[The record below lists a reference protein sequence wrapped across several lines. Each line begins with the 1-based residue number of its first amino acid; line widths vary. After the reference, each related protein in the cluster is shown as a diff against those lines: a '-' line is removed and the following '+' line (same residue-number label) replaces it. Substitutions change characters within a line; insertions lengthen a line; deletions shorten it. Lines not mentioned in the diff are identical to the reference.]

1 MSEFGYR
8 PDIKK
13 AVNLTGITALKSQL
27 RINILALGIP
37 TIIEGQTC
45 GKDIICIFYPWFSFT
60 SFDLSFAKKC
70 PLKTINPRPIILTVV
85 VERMVIIIGFGM
97 LILKY
102 GLTAGI
108 DT

>member
-45 GKDIICIFYPWFSFT
+45 GKDV
-60 SFDLSFAKKC
+60 DLNC
-70 PLKTINPRPIILTVV
+70 CQ
-85 VERMVIIIGFGM
+85 ERR
-97 LILKY
+97 
-102 GLTAGI
+102 
-108 DT
+108 

>member
-45 GKDIICIFYPWFSFT
+45 GKDVDLIC
-60 SFDLSFAKKC
+60 AKKEDKLNLYLSHHAT
-70 PLKTINPRPIILTVV
+70 P
-85 VERMVIIIGFGM
+85 
-97 LILKY
+97 
-102 GLTAGI
+102 
-108 DT
+108 